1 MLRLENLV
9 VRYGPITALK
19 GIDLYIDEGELI
31 GVVGPNGAG
40 KSTTLNAIAGMIQPV
55 SGSIVFEGDEIGG
68 EVPER
73 LVRRGIALVPEG
85 RRIFGTL
92 TVAENL
98 RLGATVRRDRVE
110 VEADIKRIFKRFP
123 VLEKYYRSQAGRLSG
138 GEQQQL
144 AIARALL
151 TRPRLLLLD
160 EPSLGLAPLMI
171 DLVFETLQELKNEGA
186 TILLVEQTAARTV
199 AFADRSYVLNTGRV
213 VLAGTREELVEKAD
227 FAEAYLGGAG
237 L

>member
-1 MLRLENLV
+1 MLKIDDLV

-19 GIDLYIDEGELI
+19 GISLHVDEGELV

-40 KSTTLNAIAGMIQPV
+40 KSTTLNTIAGLV
-55 SGSIVFEGDEIGG
+55 SPAEGSVTFEGEPIGG
-68 EVPER
+68 VAPER
-73 LVRRGIALVPEG
+73 LVKRGIALVPEG

-98 RLGATVRRDRVE
+98 QLGATARSDRQNIDRDLKRVFE
-110 VEADIKRIFKRFP
+110 RFP
-123 VLEKYYRSQAGRLSG
+123 VLERYYRAQAGSLSG

-151 TRPRLLLLD
+151 TKPRLMLLD

-171 DLVFETLQELKNEGA
+171 DLVFETLAELKSEGA
-186 TILLVEQTAARTV
+186 TILLVEQAAARTV

-213 VLAGTREELVEKAD
+213 VLSGARDELVGKAD
-227 FAEAYLGGAG
+227 FASAYLGGVG
-237 L
+237 V